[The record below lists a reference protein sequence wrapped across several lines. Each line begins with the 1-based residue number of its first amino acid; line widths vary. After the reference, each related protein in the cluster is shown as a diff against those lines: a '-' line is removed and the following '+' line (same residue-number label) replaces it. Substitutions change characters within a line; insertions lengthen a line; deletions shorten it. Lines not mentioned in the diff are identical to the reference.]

1 MTGPKLTRKTNPRD
15 RHAKRCQA
23 MALATA
29 ATKAKALD
37 DARAKAEAAFQSQ
50 LLSTR
55 VKLWALTDGDDATD
69 VIAPLMVVIGTVC
82 ETGAATFGR
91 DAPWVRQL
99 HGALRTLQSLCIHNG
114 YRWRIEVAPVI
125 DAAIDLA
132 ELHGR
137 AMRDE
142 EVFVEAWEAANGAA
156 VLVLAHQVD
165 EGMIAGAMHGGDS
178 VDVRKAIEAAS

>member
-23 MALATA
+23 MALAVA

-55 VKLWALTDGDDATD
+55 IKLWALADGDDATD

-82 ETGAATFGR
+82 ETGAATSGR
-91 DAPWVRQL
+91 DTPWVRQL
-99 HGALRTLQSLCIHNG
+99 HGALRTLQSLCIHNS
-114 YRWRIEVAPVI
+114 YRWRTEVTLAL

-132 ELHGR
+132 ELHGQ
-137 AMRDE
+137 AMRGE
-142 EVFVEAWEAANGAA
+142 EVFVKAWKAANGAA

-165 EGMIAGAMHGGDS
+165 EGMIAGAIHGGDC
-178 VDVRKAIEAAS
+178 VDVQKAIEEAP